1 VIIPLCRTAR
11 PQPRG
16 EPFERRQYQTA
27 TCKAYQWCSG
37 PSSSSSTTLRCFTLY
52 PVMLLRHQPP
62 LPPPFHG
69 HDHGQNH
76 QHMQGYTTRHSGP
89 LAICMDV
96 GTTKC
101 CTGIQQRDWLLHKK
115 FERQFPTQGADRQ
128 EWQFK
133 LEHQNDQCT
142 EPLAM
147 LGLNIHDR
155 NQYASF
161 IACLSRF

>member
-1 VIIPLCRTAR
+1 MYGRWDNQMLHRYSAK
-11 PQPRG
+11 G
-16 EPFERRQYQTA
+16 LA
-27 TCKAYQWCSG
+27 
-37 PSSSSSTTLRCFTLY
+37 FT
-52 PVMLLRHQPP
+52 P
-62 LPPPFHG
+62 
-69 HDHGQNH
+69 
-76 QHMQGYTTRHSGP
+76 
-89 LAICMDV
+89 
-96 GTTKC
+96 
-101 CTGIQQRDWLLHKK
+101 K